1 MLFSNMCFYFR
12 YVDDFRLCCEFV
24 SAIPGFSDSYCI
36 IRDFKSPLNQCGSLM
51 RNHVLRVFIWIIG
64 LSALIGNSMVVIW
77 RCRQR
82 TETHENKTHS
92 FLVLNLAISDLMM
105 GVYMLIIAIADLQ
118 FGEKY
123 FKGAD
128 RWRSSAVC
136 KIAGVLSVLSSEAS
150 VFFVTIISIECFIG
164 IVFPF
169 GKIKIRGKSS
179 KVIVSIIWVVATCLS
194 IVPTVIGGTDSK
206 IYGLSDVCI
215 GLPLITHP
223 NSVASESTAYTYD
236 NSILYYSVPI
246 AVVQGE
252 EPSWIYSIVLFIG
265 LNTLCFIIV
274 VCCYIAIFVSVQN
287 TTRQVRVAAHRKRE
301 VGMAIKMAFIV
312 GTDFACWMPVIIMG
326 ILSQTG
332 TVKFSLD
339 MYAWVAV
346 FILPI
351 NSSVNPYLYTIVTAV
366 ATRRKHAIFIARQ
379 QRLNMIPLTPR

>member
-1 MLFSNMCFYFR
+1 MLILFSNMCFYFSC
-12 YVDDFRLCCEFV
+12 VDDFRLCCEFV
-24 SAIPGFSDSYCI
+24 SAIPGFNYSYCN

-51 RNHVLRVFIWIIG
+51 GNHVLRLFIWIIG

-77 RCRQR
+77 RCTQR
-82 TETHENKTHS
+82 KETHNTHS

-215 GLPLITHP
+215 RLPLITHP
-223 NSVASESTAYTYD
+223 NSVGSERATNYNIQFLS
-236 NSILYYSVPI
+236 SMSI
-246 AVVQGE
+246 AVVKGSKS
-252 EPSWIYSIVLFIG
+252 SWIYSIVLFIG

-287 TTRQVRVAAHRKRE
+287 TARQVRVAAHRKRE

-346 FILPI
+346 FIIPL

-366 ATRRKHAIFIARQ
+366 APKRKNYQSIARQ
-379 QRLNMIPLTPR
+379 QRLNMIPLTPI